1 MMNKFIYKFL
11 KGLVTSMFSG
21 IEGSLSQTY
30 SGVCR
35 ILTISRFPQSEISN
49 TEKWVVSLS
58 VPRILLSLVPKLHEA
73 H

>member
-49 TEKWVVSLS
+49 TEKWGGLTQCTKDFVIIGS
-58 VPRILLSLVPKLHEA
+58 
-73 H
+73 